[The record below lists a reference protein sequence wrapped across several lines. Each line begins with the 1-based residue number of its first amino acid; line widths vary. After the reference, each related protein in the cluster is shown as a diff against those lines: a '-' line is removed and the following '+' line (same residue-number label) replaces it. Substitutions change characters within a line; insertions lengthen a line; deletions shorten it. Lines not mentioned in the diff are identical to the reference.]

1 MDAHPPLVF
10 FAGCARITAVVV
22 AVVVAVEV
30 AVVVAV
36 VAVGDREVT
45 EDVEAEDKVLCR
57 E

>member
-1 MDAHPPLVF
+1 MDAHPPIVF
-10 FAGCARITAVVV
+10 FAGCARITAVV
-22 AVVVAVEV
+22 V

-57 E
+57 ELS

>member
-1 MDAHPPLVF
+1 LVTTSSLVT
-10 FAGCARITAVVV
+10 ISKAVTEVV
-22 AVVVAVEV
+22 NEVVTVTEMMV